1 MTRRVPRPL
10 AGFTLLVYLLL
21 HLPVLVLI
29 LFSFDRSRFSVAW
42 TGFTVE
48 WYRRLGERADILR
61 ALEASL
67 IVGVASTL
75 IATALGTLVALAL
88 ARHPFRGRRLYEG
101 LLYLPIVTPEIVVGI
116 SLLVF
121 FAALKVPLGLVTIT
135 IAHVAFSLPFVA
147 VVVLARLQGMD
158 RSLEEAALSLGADEL
173 TAFRRVTL
181 PQLWPGIVA
190 AALLAFTL
198 SFDDFVITFFVSGVG
213 STTLPLLVY
222 SMVRRSIEPT
232 VNAISTI
239 ILVVT
244 TALVY
249 AADRLTR
256 VNRRPPPPPVARPR
270 RPPRPPRRA
279 S

>member
-1 MTRRVPRPL
+1 MTHRVPRSL

-29 LFSFDRSRFSVAW
+29 LFSFNRSRFSVAW

-48 WYRRLGERADILR
+48 WYRHLGERADILR
-61 ALEASL
+61 ALETSL
-67 IVGVASTL
+67 IVGAASTL
-75 IATALGTLVALAL
+75 IATILGTLIALAL

-121 FAALKVPLGLVTIT
+121 FAALKVPLGLLTIT

-147 VVVLARLQGMD
+147 VVVLARLQVMD

-190 AALLAFTL
+190 ASLLAFTL

-256 VNRRPPPPPVARPR
+256 VNRRPPPPPVA
-270 RPPRPPRRA
+270 
-279 S
+279 